1 MGAGKLLSS
10 SCNSVGRKLGL
21 SSLTRKCSRSAS
33 LRNGAGHTM
42 AMAGK
47 KEVGQGGE
55 NKRQEIKLSQ
65 ADLMELEFGRL
76 LGEPRQATL
85 AKVSS
90 SNLLWLTFF
99 FFLLEM
105 VNHPM

>member
-1 MGAGKLLSS
+1 VGAGKLLSS
-10 SCNSVGRKLGL
+10 SCNSVGRNFGL

-85 AKVSS
+85 GKVSS
-90 SNLLWLTFF
+90 SDLLLLTFF

-105 VNHPM
+105 VNNPM